1 MKKVEAEE
9 RSQMDSEPCCEPVCE
24 DCTLDAPT
32 NYEEAYKA
40 LKKEYEGLE
49 KDVNYLRRETH
60 VNDEY
65 IQKLQRKLAHTEA
78 TLKLAL
84 RTTNLINDNI
94 KLLDEALTLTY
105 MNEEVDH
112 E

>member
-1 MKKVEAEE
+1 MKKVEEQ
-9 RSQMDSEPCCEPVCE
+9 QMACEPVCE

-40 LKKEYEGLE
+40 LKREYEWLE
-49 KDVNYLRRETH
+49 KDVLILRKEVN

-65 IQKLQRKLAHTEA
+65 IQKLQRKLAHAEA

-84 RTTNLINDNI
+84 RTANLISDNI

>member
-1 MKKVEAEE
+1 M
-9 RSQMDSEPCCEPVCE
+9 EPIPCGEPVCE

-40 LKKEYEGLE
+40 LKREYEYLE
-49 KDVNYLRRETH
+49 NDVEFLRRENH
-60 VNDEY
+60 VNNEH
-65 IQKLQRKLAHTEA
+65 IQKLQRKLAHAEA
-78 TLKLAL
+78 TLKLTL
-84 RTTNLINDNI
+84 KTVNLINDNI

-105 MNEEVDH
+105 MNEEVSH